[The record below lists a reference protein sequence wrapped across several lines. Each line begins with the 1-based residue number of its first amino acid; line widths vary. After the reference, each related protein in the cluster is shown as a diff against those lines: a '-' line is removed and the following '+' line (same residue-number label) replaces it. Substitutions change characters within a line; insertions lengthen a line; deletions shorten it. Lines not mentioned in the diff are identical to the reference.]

1 MLEPFML
8 AMSGKLDERIYSHKT
23 PIRFKD
29 PTRAINL
36 IPVDSGILSGDKPLY
51 TRSQVSADEAI
62 WKSAVDNTARIGLR
76 ASVENDLISIRSAQ
90 SARTPGAA
98 ALLLPGRNRRNK
110 IFQTLSEN
118 LKAKGKPNVQDCLFV
133 FITPDEILLADKS
146 EFPLTTLKKTIR
158 SIKNQ
163 LSSRNA
169 ESLLSAEVL
178 EYDPTDDI
186 YREV

>member
-8 AMSGKLDERIYSHKT
+8 AMSGKPDGHVYSHRT

-29 PTRAINL
+29 PARAISL
-36 IPVDSGILSGDKPLY
+36 IPIDSGILSGDKPLY
-51 TRSQVSADEAI
+51 TSAQVSADETI
-62 WKSAVDNTARIGLR
+62 WKSAVDNTARISLR
-76 ASVENDLISIRSAQ
+76 ISVENDLVSIRSAQ

-118 LKAKGKPNVQDCLFV
+118 LKAKGKPVVQDCLFV
-133 FITPDEILLADKS
+133 FITPDEILLADRS
-146 EFPLTTLKKTIR
+146 EFPLTTLKKTVR
-158 SIKNQ
+158 SVKNR
-163 LSSRNA
+163 LSNRNA